1 MTRLRIGD
9 EGAAALVRA
18 LKVICT
24 LTTLKL
30 YDKSFGGEGVP
41 SFAQALKVNCT
52 LTVSLSSVAR
62 DAIEAVRRGGGRE
75 VQWIPNVPFRG
86 MRQARSREVN
96 GRAPGRS
103 SPGHRLDPGE
113 RAKKE
118 KENDNSLLRARVNE
132 ESE

>member
-52 LTVSLSSVAR
+52 LTVSLS
-62 DAIEAVRRGGGRE
+62 
-75 VQWIPNVPFRG
+75 
-86 MRQARSREVN
+86 
-96 GRAPGRS
+96 
-103 SPGHRLDPGE
+103 L
-113 RAKKE
+113 
-118 KENDNSLLRARVNE
+118 SLIHI
-132 ESE
+132 